1 MAVGPPVVA
10 LCVQAALWGT
20 WIPEAVWF
28 LPFYPAVFLSAWIGG
43 LRAGAAAAVLGAALV
58 WWSFVPP
65 RFALLKSPEALLPF
79 AIFLI
84 TSALIA
90 VLVDRLKV
98 SNGELQQVLGE
109 RKAALLQVASLIE
122 QSPDGIFVA
131 DLEGRYTSVNERG
144 CRMLG
149 YSREELIGKTIR
161 DLLSPTDIQRLQE
174 SKERLLKGDSEV
186 GEWLLRR
193 RDGGLLPVEV
203 NARILPDGRWQASV
217 RDISARREAEE
228 ALRRSQ
234 DRYELALA
242 GADLGAWDW
251 NVVTGEVVFNARWAE
266 MRGFRL
272 EEIKPH
278 VDSWQDAVHPD
289 DWRLVSAALAEHF
302 DGRRPFYEAEHRVR
316 TKAGEWL
323 WVLDRGKVFTR
334 DASGAPTRMLGTELD
349 ISARKAFEKTQRES
363 NADLNRAQAVAQV
376 GSWRLDI
383 NKNELHWSD
392 EEYRIFGVLQGTPMT
407 YEGFL
412 ACVHPDDR
420 AFVDERW
427 KAGLRGEPY
436 DIEHRLL
443 VSDRVKWVRNKADL
457 EFDDQGRLLGGI
469 GITHDVTVRR
479 ELEEELRRAIESRDL
494 VLGIVAHDLRNPLNV
509 IHLQAQLLRHPS
521 AAADAQTMRAAEMIV
536 RASGRMSRLIEDLL
550 VVTRLAAGHLR
561 IERAAVDVKGVLLD
575 AVETQAPIAEAAEVA
590 LHTELRDALP
600 TIWGDQA
607 RLAQIL
613 ENLVGNAVKFT
624 AKGGVITVGAAV
636 ADAAVPEVLVWVADT
651 GAGIP
656 PEELTRVFDR
666 FWQGQDTLKRGAG
679 LGLPIVKGLV
689 EAHGGRIWVES
700 TVGQG
705 TTFYFT
711 IPVAR
716 PQEQHPTESAALGE
730 R

>member
-1 MAVGPPVVA
+1 MQG
-10 LCVQAALWGT
+10 ALWGT
-20 WIPEAVWF
+20 LIPPVVWF
-28 LPFYPAVFLSAWIGG
+28 LLFYPAVFLSAWIGG
-43 LRAGAAAAVLGAALV
+43 LRSGGGAAVLAAALV

-65 RFALLKSPEALLPF
+65 RYAFVKSPTALFPF
-79 AIFLI
+79 AVFLI

-90 VLVDRLKV
+90 VLVDRLKA
-98 SNGELQQVLGE
+98 SRRKMQQALEE
-109 RKAALLQVASLIE
+109 RNAALFQVASLIE
-122 QSPDGIFVA
+122 QAPDGIFVA
-131 DLEGRYTSVNERG
+131 NLEGRYTSVNEAG

-149 YSREELIGKTIR
+149 YSSEELVGKTIH
-161 DLLSPTDIQRLQE
+161 DLILPTDRERLQE
-174 SKERLLKGDSEV
+174 SKERLLKGASDV
-186 GEWLLRR
+186 GEWLVRK

-203 NARILPDGRWQASV
+203 NARILADGRWQGFM

-242 GADLGAWDW
+242 GADLAAWDW
-251 NVVTGEVVFNARWAE
+251 NVVTGEVIFNARWAE

-272 EEIKPH
+272 DEIKPH
-278 VDSWQDAVHPD
+278 VDTWHDAVHPD
-289 DWRLVSAALAEHF
+289 DLPVVSAALAEHF
-302 DGRRPFYEAEHRVR
+302 DGRQPFYEAEHRVR
-316 TKAGEWL
+316 TKAGDWL

-349 ISARKAFEKTQRES
+349 ISERRAFEKKLRES
-363 NADLNRAQAVAQV
+363 HADLTRAQSVAQV

-383 NKNELHWSD
+383 NKDELHWSD
-392 EEYRIFGVLQGTPMT
+392 EEYRIFGVPQGTPMT
-407 YEGFL
+407 YAGFL

-420 AFVDERW
+420 AAVDEKW
-427 KAGLRGEPY
+427 KAGMHGEPY

-443 VSDRVKWVRNKADL
+443 VGDLVKWVRDKADL
-457 EFDDQGRLLGGI
+457 EFDDSGRLLGGI
-469 GITHDVTVRR
+469 GITHDFTVRR
-479 ELEEELRRAIESRDL
+479 ELEDALRLAIESRDL
-494 VLGIVAHDLRNPLNV
+494 VLGIVAHDLRSPLNL
-509 IHLQAQLLRHPS
+509 IHLQAHLLRHGPS
-521 AAADAQTMRAAEMIV
+521 APDARTLRAAETIERAVV
-536 RASGRMSRLIEDLL
+536 RMNRLIEDIL
-550 VVTRLAAGHLR
+550 VVTRLEAGHLT
-561 IERAAVDVKGVLLD
+561 IERAAVNVMRVLLD
-575 AVETQAPIAEAAEVA
+575 AVESQAPIAEAAGVELHAEVP
-590 LHTELRDALP
+590 DALP
-600 TIWGDQA
+600 TIWGDQS

-624 AKGGVITVGAAV
+624 AKGGVITVGVAA

-651 GAGIP
+651 GIGIS
-656 PEELTRVFDR
+656 PENLTRVFDR

-705 TTFYFT
+705 TRFYFT

-716 PQEQHPTESAALGE
+716 PPEDRPTAAVGG